1 MAVIATASSLHYAG
15 RHSQRVGRMN
25 SSSRASMICSAAALF
40 GSRGL
45 SATSFSDVLAD
56 SGAPRGSIYHHF
68 PGGKKQLA
76 EDAIRWTS
84 EQVLGHLRACSASTP
99 SGVLAWFIDL
109 WRQSVAASG
118 GLSGC
123 PVAGIAVDTGGAAAG
138 DLVDAARAAFSDWT
152 ALLAGQLRAAGVPAH
167 RAGPIATVTLA
178 AMEGALILCR
188 AERSIQPLETT
199 AQELM
204 NLLPPRPDPAP
215 DQPPGAG
222 GSA

>member
-1 MAVIATASSLHYAG
+1 MSS
-15 RHSQRVGRMN
+15 N
-25 SSSRASMICSAAALF
+25 SRARMVRSAAALF

-76 EDAIRWTS
+76 EDAIGWTS
-84 EQVLGHLRACSASTP
+84 QQILAYLQACPAKTP

-109 WRQSVAASG
+109 WRQSVQTSG
-118 GLSGC
+118 GSSGC
-123 PVAGIAVDTGGAAAG
+123 PVAGIAIDTGSAAD
-138 DLVDAARAAFSDWT
+138 DLIDAARGAFSQWT
-152 ALLAGQLRAAGVPAH
+152 GLLASQLQAAGVPGY
-167 RAGPIATVTLA
+167 RAGSITTTTLA

-188 AERSIQPLETT
+188 AERSSEPLETT

-204 NLLPPRPDPAP
+204 RLLPSGP
-215 DQPPGAG
+215 
-222 GSA
+222 